1 MPRADSR
8 PLHGKAQSISIYNRV
23 VVTRTGVSNAAT
35 VIAMESKMLL
45 FDLLKIWEPTFTPG
59 HAKVHLARHNGKE
72 HPLDVFL
79 EGRFDKW
86 QSWQG
91 KRSFQ
96 KEFVV
101 SLIQAGRPTRW
112 LFAGLFRKVGCTSHD
127 EPRPHYIYDLER
139 VAGAEEW
146 VGRLYL
152 DSQYKERHSYP
163 LGTTM
168 AGDLVVR
175 ELLSKR
181 LTIGDFPG
189 YKSVN
194 LTKEHLDIVIRQDI
208 STWRSALASVKGI
221 YLITDSATGKLYVG
235 KADGEDGI
243 WGRWR
248 NYAATSHGGNV
259 ALKKEFGIEALPER
273 KYDLRF
279 SILEIADLHA
289 MSSEIA
295 ARENHWK
302 EVLLTRLHGYNLN

>member
-1 MPRADSR
+1 
-8 PLHGKAQSISIYNRV
+8 
-23 VVTRTGVSNAAT
+23 
-35 VIAMESKMLL
+35 MLL
-45 FDLLKIWEPTFTPG
+45 FDLLKLWEPGFTAEN
-59 HAKVHLARHNGKE
+59 AKVHLARHNGKE

-79 EGRFDKW
+79 EGRFDAW
-86 QSWQG
+86 QSWQTQ
-91 KRSFQ
+91 RNFQ

-112 LFAGLFRKVGCTSHD
+112 LFAGLFRKIGSTPHT
-127 EPRPHYIYDLER
+127 EPRPHYLYELER
-139 VAGAEEW
+139 IEAAEEW

-163 LGTTM
+163 LGKTL
-168 AGDLVVR
+168 ANDLVVS

-194 LTKEHLDIVIRQDI
+194 LTKEHLDIVVRQDI
-208 STWRSALASVKGI
+208 STWRSALSSVKGI

-243 WGRWR
+243 WGRWCT
-248 NYAATSHGGNV
+248 YAATTHGGNV
-259 ALKKEFGIEALPER
+259 ALRQEFGIEAVPER

-289 MSSEIA
+289 MSHEIS